1 VDAADCFDGIAGAI
15 LFGLDTVTVRSA
27 ALAVDARRAARAARE
42 AEEGKRI
49 LEQAEKEARETWP
62 PPNKPPPN

>member
-1 VDAADCFDGIAGAI
+1 VNW
-15 LFGLDTVTVRSA
+15 LLDLWDRLWV
-27 ALAVDARRAARAARE
+27 ALEARRAARAARE

>member
-1 VDAADCFDGIAGAI
+1 V
-15 LFGLDTVTVRSA
+15 FGGVAVNWLLDLWDRLWVA
-27 ALAVDARRAARAARE
+27 MEARRAARAARE

-62 PPNKPPPN
+62 PPDKPPPN